1 MAAVLYTYCAMRT
14 HAAAP
19 ASRSAWEARTACAG
33 HSTAE
38 NMAENGYRDVDTLH
52 VNASGVSLDGEEQAV
67 PQTKAQQ
74 VRKTI
79 PEICKPTLAA

>member
-1 MAAVLYTYCAMRT
+1 
-14 HAAAP
+14 
-19 ASRSAWEARTACAG
+19 
-33 HSTAE
+33 
-38 NMAENGYRDVDTLH
+38 MAENGYRDVDTLH